1 MLLIW
6 ILLAHDQVK
15 VVVILWLYGL
25 VSIVVQTTPIIE
37 FEFMDLKLFIL
48 VTLPLLIALIFI
60 MDIQYIKVKMNR
72 LHIILESK

>member
-1 MLLIW
+1 
-6 ILLAHDQVK
+6 
-15 VVVILWLYGL
+15 
-25 VSIVVQTTPIIE
+25 
-37 FEFMDLKLFIL
+37 MDLKLFIL